1 MNPLPLDI
9 HTHRLPAVAGTA
21 IISTGPEAFAPQPGM
36 YYSVGLHPWHL
47 ERYAWREPD
56 FRARLA
62 AVIAHPQVL
71 AVGEAGLD
79 KLAAVSL
86 AEQTEAFRLQA
97 LLAEEAGKPLVVHL
111 VRATA
116 ELLALRRERVPRV
129 PWVVHG
135 FRGKA
140 QLAAELV
147 RHGLCLSFGE
157 HWQPDALRAVPA
169 ERLFLETDE
178 SPVAPETLLAR
189 MAAVREVPAEAL
201 RAALAANVARCFGAP
216 GGLFFS

>member
-1 MNPLPLDI
+1 MEMLPIDI

-21 IISTGPEAFAPQPGM
+21 ITSTGPETFAPVPGM

-62 AVIAHPQVL
+62 GIIAHPQVL

-79 KLAAVSL
+79 KLAAVPL
-86 AEQTEAFRLQA
+86 AEQMDAFRYQA

-111 VRATA
+111 VRAVA
-116 ELLALRRERVPRV
+116 ELLALRRELAPRV

-140 QLAAELV
+140 QLAAQLV

-157 HWQPDALRAVPA
+157 HYPPEALRAVPA
-169 ERLFLETDE
+169 DRLFLETDE
-178 SPVAPETLLAR
+178 STVPVDELLAR
-189 MAAVREVPAEAL
+189 AAAARGTTEEAL
-201 RAALAANVARCFGAP
+201 RTVLAGNAERCF
-216 GGLFFS
+216 F

>member
-9 HTHRLPAVAGTA
+9 HTHRLPAVPGTA
-21 IISTGPEAFAPQPGM
+21 ITSTGPEAFAPVPGM

-79 KLAAVSL
+79 KLAATPL
-86 AEQTEAFRLQA
+86 DGQMEAFRLQA

-116 ELLALRRERVPRV
+116 ELLALRRELVPRV
-129 PWVVHG
+129 PWIVHG
-135 FRGKA
+135 FRGKP
-140 QLAAELV
+140 QLAAELL

-157 HWQPDALRAVPA
+157 HWQPDTLRAVPA

-201 RAALAANVARCFGAP
+201 RAALAANVARCFGAR